1 MSYKTQKKQHEK
13 WVDNIEIVYAVVAG
27 SDDFP
32 FDMLRFDCCY
42 PQAINDSE
50 QLESE
55 QYEYRVVLL
64 ARDRGGAFC
73 EDRWKSF
80 TWKVVGQSTD
90 RLAMEKLKNSCIAQ
104 LNQKKEE

>member
-42 PQAINDSE
+42 PQDCNDRE
-50 QLESE
+50 QFAHRVPFGKDVSAGFARGQE
-55 QYEYRVVLL
+55 QTSR
-64 ARDRGGAFC
+64 
-73 EDRWKSF
+73 
-80 TWKVVGQSTD
+80 
-90 RLAMEKLKNSCIAQ
+90 
-104 LNQKKEE
+104 